1 MRFRTRSFCIR
12 IHSFPVIRLIF
23 LNGHLFNKD
32 TLTHVRV
39 PKCIFVRFVR
49 KKNFNPFPPIRILI
63 VDAPFYSSWT
73 MITAGCRRLSSFSA
87 CSFHLASTSCL
98 LIFFFSFFLPVLS
111 FRNHQRSLPLSS
123 EPADDR
129 LTFGLMALA
138 GSRRWW
144 MTLGERETFGAIR
157 RFKRF
162 FVTGARYVAAP
173 AWPAT
178 MRQKQCWLIA
188 FQNCER
194 WKTIPGHRW
203 WRARFWERRPLFH
216 VFFRDSKGVGEG
228 RGFEERSGI
237 RGNRRAVQLNQ
248 VAAIAALDRPLE
260 ERSSIERWHTRV
272 FVSMIRPLFSRNSFR
287 FGEGISHCILSVEFV
302 IYFSF
307 FLLFFFFFTR
317 CLGRRKCELLFLLLF
332 IWTEESVRG
341 IIPSWAQKTNLII
354 PVDPANSIS
363 GNLKW

>member
-1 MRFRTRSFCIR
+1 MFESQNVFSFA
-12 IHSFPVIRLIF
+12 SFE
-23 LNGHLFNKD
+23 
-32 TLTHVRV
+32 
-39 PKCIFVRFVR
+39 
-49 KKNFNPFPPIRILI
+49 KKILSHFPP
-63 VDAPFYSSWT
+63 FEF
-73 MITAGCRRLSSFSA
+73 LSSTHRFIPVERWSRLVVA
-87 CSFHLASTSCL
+87 AYHRFQPVPSTWPLPPVSS
-98 LIFFFSFFLPVLS
+98 FFFFLFPA
-111 FRNHQRSLPLSS
+111 RSLVQKP
-123 EPADDR
+123 PTIPPIVVGTGDG

-194 WKTIPGHRW
+194 WKTVPGHRW

-228 RGFEERSGI
+228 RGFEKRSRI

-307 FLLFFFFFTR
+307 FLLFFFFFHAVSGTSKMR
-317 CLGRRKCELLFLLLF
+317 TSLSSSFHLDGR
-332 IWTEESVRG
+332 ISPW
-341 IIPSWAQKTNLII
+341 N
-354 PVDPANSIS
+354 NSIVGAENKPYYSS
-363 GNLKW
+363 GSG

>member
-1 MRFRTRSFCIR
+1 MFESQNVFSFA
-12 IHSFPVIRLIF
+12 SFEKKI
-23 LNGHLFNKD
+23 
-32 TLTHVRV
+32 LTH
-39 PKCIFVRFVR
+39 
-49 KKNFNPFPPIRILI
+49 FPP
-63 VDAPFYSSWT
+63 FEF
-73 MITAGCRRLSSFSA
+73 LSSTHRFIPVERWSRLVVA
-87 CSFHLASTSCL
+87 AYHRFQPVPSTWPLPPVSS
-98 LIFFFSFFLPVLS
+98 FFFSFFLPVLS

-194 WKTIPGHRW
+194 WKTVPGHRW

-228 RGFEERSGI
+228 RGFEERTGI

-287 FGEGISHCILSVEFV
+287 FGEGIFHCILSVEFV

-307 FLLFFFFFTR
+307 LFLSFFFFFTR

>member
-1 MRFRTRSFCIR
+1 MFESQNVFSFA
-12 IHSFPVIRLIF
+12 SFEKKI
-23 LNGHLFNKD
+23 
-32 TLTHVRV
+32 LTH
-39 PKCIFVRFVR
+39 FL
-49 KKNFNPFPPIRILI
+49 PFE
-63 VDAPFYSSWT
+63 F
-73 MITAGCRRLSSFSA
+73 LSSTHRFIPVERWSRLVVA
-87 CSFHLASTSCL
+87 AYHRFQPVPSTWPLPPVSS
-98 LIFFFSFFLPVLS
+98 FFFSFFLPVPS

-194 WKTIPGHRW
+194 WKTVPGHRW

-287 FGEGISHCILSVEFV
+287 FGSSTVFYPSNLWFIFRS
-302 IYFSF
+302 
-307 FLLFFFFFTR
+307 FFFFFFFSR
-317 CLGRRKCELLFLLLF
+317 GVWDVENANFSFFFFSSGRKNQ
-332 IWTEESVRG
+332 SVE
-341 IIPSWAQKTNLII
+341 
-354 PVDPANSIS
+354 
-363 GNLKW
+363 

>member
-1 MRFRTRSFCIR
+1 MFESQNVFSFA
-12 IHSFPVIRLIF
+12 SFEKKI
-23 LNGHLFNKD
+23 
-32 TLTHVRV
+32 LTH
-39 PKCIFVRFVR
+39 
-49 KKNFNPFPPIRILI
+49 FPL
-63 VDAPFYSSWT
+63 FEF
-73 MITAGCRRLSSFSA
+73 LSSTHRFIPVERWSRLVVA
-87 CSFHLASTSCL
+87 AYHRFQPVPSTWPLPPVSS
-98 LIFFFSFFLPVLS
+98 FFFSFFLPVLS

-194 WKTIPGHRW
+194 WKTVPGHRW

-228 RGFEERSGI
+228 RGFEERSRI
-237 RGNRRAVQLNQ
+237 RGTKQDSRKSSNGAIKSSGRDRCSRSASRRTF
-248 VAAIAALDRPLE
+248 IDRTMTHSSFRLDDSSTFLE
-260 ERSSIERWHTRV
+260 EFI
-272 FVSMIRPLFSRNSFR
+272 SFR
-287 FGEGISHCILSVEFV
+287 ISHCILSVEFV

-307 FLLFFFFFTR
+307 FLLFSFFSRGVWDVENANFSFFFFSS
-317 CLGRRKCELLFLLLF
+317 GRKNQ
-332 IWTEESVRG
+332 SVE
-341 IIPSWAQKTNLII
+341 
-354 PVDPANSIS
+354 
-363 GNLKW
+363 

>member
-1 MRFRTRSFCIR
+1 MFESQNVFSFA
-12 IHSFPVIRLIF
+12 SFEKKI
-23 LNGHLFNKD
+23 
-32 TLTHVRV
+32 LTH
-39 PKCIFVRFVR
+39 
-49 KKNFNPFPPIRILI
+49 FPL
-63 VDAPFYSSWT
+63 FEF
-73 MITAGCRRLSSFSA
+73 LSSTHRFIPVERWSRLVVA
-87 CSFHLASTSCL
+87 AYHRFQPVPSTWPLPPVSS
-98 LIFFFSFFLPVLS
+98 FFFSFFLPVPS

-194 WKTIPGHRW
+194 WKTVPGHRW

-287 FGEGISHCILSVEFV
+287 FGEGISYCILSVEFV

-307 FLLFFFFFTR
+307 FLLFFFFSRGVWDVENANFSFFFFSS
-317 CLGRRKCELLFLLLF
+317 GRKNQ
-332 IWTEESVRG
+332 SVE
-341 IIPSWAQKTNLII
+341 
-354 PVDPANSIS
+354 
-363 GNLKW
+363 